1 MIKLRK
7 ISMVLC
13 IITMLF
19 AVMSLSGCS
28 NNSITGIWAFVDD
41 DGQVSEN
48 SKMYFNDD
56 GSCNDIDYHGP
67 TSADPVS
74 YKVMSDGK
82 LVFTMEWDGTSS
94 FDLAQSEE
102 EAMNDY
108 HKYYNFRR
116 HIDFQ
121 EKHIQESIKLPPD
134 SFESG
139 GCL

>member
-1 MIKLRK
+1 
-7 ISMVLC
+7 
-13 IITMLF
+13 
-19 AVMSLSGCS
+19 
-28 NNSITGIWAFVDD
+28 
-41 DGQVSEN
+41 
-48 SKMYFNDD
+48 MYFNDD

-108 HKYYNFRR
+108 HKYYISGDTLIFRKNTNKKVKNYTPIR
-116 HIDFQ
+116 LNRGFVYDEYDF
-121 EKHIQESIKLPPD
+121 I
-134 SFESG
+134 
-139 GCL
+139 

>member
-74 YKVMSDGK
+74 YKGH
-82 LVFTMEWDGTSS
+82 E
-94 FDLAQSEE
+94 
-102 EAMNDY
+102 
-108 HKYYNFRR
+108 
-116 HIDFQ
+116 
-121 EKHIQESIKLPPD
+121 
-134 SFESG
+134 
-139 GCL
+139 

>member
-48 SKMYFNDD
+48 S
-56 GSCNDIDYHGP
+56 
-67 TSADPVS
+67 SADPVS

-108 HKYYNFRR
+108 HKYYISGDTLIFRKSTYKR
-116 HIDFQ
+116 V
-121 EKHIQESIKLPPD
+121 
-134 SFESG
+134 
-139 GCL
+139 

>member
-74 YKVMSDGK
+74 YKVMSDGNSYSQ
-82 LVFTMEWDGTSS
+82 WNGTAHHH
-94 FDLAQSEE
+94 LTLLKA
-102 EAMNDY
+102 
-108 HKYYNFRR
+108 KR
-116 HIDFQ
+116 
-121 EKHIQESIKLPPD
+121 KP
-134 SFESG
+134 
-139 GCL
+139 

>member
-56 GSCNDIDYHGP
+56 G
-67 TSADPVS
+67 
-74 YKVMSDGK
+74 
-82 LVFTMEWDGTSS
+82 F
-94 FDLAQSEE
+94 
-102 EAMNDY
+102 AMILIIMVRQVLTLC
-108 HKYYNFRR
+108 HTR
-116 HIDFQ
+116 
-121 EKHIQESIKLPPD
+121 S
-134 SFESG
+134 
-139 GCL
+139 

>member
-41 DGQVSEN
+41 DGQISEN

-94 FDLAQSEE
+94 FDLAQIL
-102 EAMNDY
+102 Y
-108 HKYYNFRR
+108 FGR

-121 EKHIQESIKLPPD
+121 EKHIQESIKLHPD

-139 GCL
+139 FCLL

>member
-1 MIKLRK
+1 MYF
-7 ISMVLC
+7 
-13 IITMLF
+13 F
-19 AVMSLSGCS
+19 AV
-28 NNSITGIWAFVDD
+28 
-41 DGQVSEN
+41 
-48 SKMYFNDD
+48 

-108 HKYYNFRR
+108 HKYYISGDTLIFRKSTYKR
-116 HIDFQ
+116 V
-121 EKHIQESIKLPPD
+121 
-134 SFESG
+134 
-139 GCL
+139 

>member
-13 IITMLF
+13 IVTMLF

-48 SKMYFNDD
+48 SKMYFNED

-108 HKYYNFRR
+108 HKYYVSGDTLIFRKSTYKR
-116 HIDFQ
+116 V
-121 EKHIQESIKLPPD
+121 
-134 SFESG
+134 
-139 GCL
+139 